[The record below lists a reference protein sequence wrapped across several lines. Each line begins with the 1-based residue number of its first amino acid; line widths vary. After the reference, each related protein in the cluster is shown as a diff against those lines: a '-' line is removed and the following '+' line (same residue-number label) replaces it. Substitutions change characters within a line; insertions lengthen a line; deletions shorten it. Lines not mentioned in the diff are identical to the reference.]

1 MYPHEGI
8 WDNCRVRAVYIRMA
22 RRTEILGFGAGSPI
36 VRPTLENSG
45 ALTGFVNSLLKMAD
59 DVDRGSH

>member
-1 MYPHEGI
+1 
-8 WDNCRVRAVYIRMA
+8 VRAVYIRMA
-22 RRTEILGFGAGSPI
+22 RRTEILGFGAGSSI